1 VFESI
6 ILSAGIAV
14 TFAASAVVAAAQDTE
29 RPPVYGDLM
38 LKARFRE
45 DPRVVAVRAGGE
57 LDARRVAADCAGFV
71 PVRPALRLTYEAER
85 QPLII
90 SVDADADTT
99 LIVNGPDNQWYCND
113 DGGRGSNPSLRFD
126 RPQSGR
132 YEIWVG
138 TRTSG
143 ATRPARLHI
152 SEVQSQ

>member
-1 VFESI
+1 VRISI
-6 ILSAGIAV
+6 ILTAGAAAAL
-14 TFAASAVVAAAQDTE
+14 AASLAAGAQDTE
-29 RPPVYGDLM
+29 RPPVHGDLM

-57 LDARRVAADCAGFV
+57 LDARRVAAECAGFV
-71 PVRPALRLTYEAER
+71 AVRPALRLTYQAER

-126 RPQSGR
+126 QPQSGR

-138 TRTSG
+138 TRAPG